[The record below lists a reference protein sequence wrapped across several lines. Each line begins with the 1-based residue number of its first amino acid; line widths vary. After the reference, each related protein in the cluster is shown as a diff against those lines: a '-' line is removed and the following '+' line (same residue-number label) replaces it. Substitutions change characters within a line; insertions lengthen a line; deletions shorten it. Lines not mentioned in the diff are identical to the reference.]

1 MQIVLATFHPNEGE
15 EAIELLSTLG
25 VDIEDYKLIKSE
37 SGDLLIINL
46 LYGDT
51 DVLIDNLT
59 GRFDFEND
67 KERSLIIFTP
77 DTVIP
82 RDKKKLERASFHAT
96 RESLVTFA
104 QDKSR
109 LSFEYL
115 LLVIFSSVITS
126 LGLILDNVAVI
137 VGGMVIA
144 PVLGPILAITIG
156 IVLGDTSLIRRGIA
170 AEFAAIVF
178 AILVGVIFGSFIPN
192 VEITNSLRIRM
203 FPTLADL
210 LIAMAA
216 GAAGAYTLIKGQ
228 LESGLVG
235 VMVAASLLPVMS
247 TIGIGISMGNQTMI
261 IGPFLLLA
269 GNYLSLLLANILVF
283 YFKGLKPQIW
293 YKHKADK
300 IIRKSLLLI
309 IIAVILLSIPLGFL
323 TIYQFF
329 IEKPADIIKSTIRQ
343 HLLKK
348 WDYRI
353 EKIEINGS
361 LVNVYIYAE
370 KEIKEDLLTGIKQ
383 EIETRLAKEYNIN
396 FKIIPVEEIKL

>member
-1 MQIVLATFHPNEGE
+1 MQIVLATFHPSEGE

-170 AEFAAIVF
+170 AEFIAIVF

-261 IGPFLLLA
+261 IGPFLLLV

-343 HLLKK
+343 HLLNK

>member
-1 MQIVLATFHPNEGE
+1 MQIVLATFHPSEGE

-170 AEFAAIVF
+170 AEFTAIVF

-261 IGPFLLLA
+261 IGPFLLLV

-343 HLLKK
+343 HLLNK